1 MDHIRVLEKKLQNSL
16 NENAKLRVKQ
26 REDQKLW
33 KGLESK
39 FLSTKS
45 LCDQVTETLQHLAS
59 QVQGG
64 KSRYS
69 LNVFLFTSVIIGLQ
83 ILLDWTAEKD
93 KKFFEGKLSESSK
106 AIDCLRK
113 HMNALSL
120 KFEAAEESVRNR
132 ESLQLLSF
140 NQP

>member
-83 ILLDWTAEKD
+83 ILLD
-93 KKFFEGKLSESSK
+93 
-106 AIDCLRK
+106 
-113 HMNALSL
+113 
-120 KFEAAEESVRNR
+120 
-132 ESLQLLSF
+132 
-140 NQP
+140 